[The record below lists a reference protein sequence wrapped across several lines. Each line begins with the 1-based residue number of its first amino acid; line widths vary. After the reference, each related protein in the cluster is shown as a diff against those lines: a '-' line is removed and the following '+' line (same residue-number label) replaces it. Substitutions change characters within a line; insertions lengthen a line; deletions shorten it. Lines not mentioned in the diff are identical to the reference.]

1 MSEEKFRE
9 WISSEFEKE
18 AEELEKRLQEHEAAD
33 PELAALEMPEHSF
46 DDLMRRIKAEEEN
59 KNISKNENG
68 PAKKPFRIRKR
79 TLLAVAAAAILVAA
93 MGAGVTGAKL
103 FVPKVENRSE
113 DGDFNTTII
122 NGEMEEDRDISEKDA
137 YQEIEDRLGI
147 QALRL
152 NDKPQDMVLEKVYI
166 DDVMG
171 EAQMEF
177 RYKGGMLIIYENK
190 QNEDSAF
197 DKKTDGEIV
206 DTVDIFHLNK
216 KVEIFKI
223 DKGDNSNSYVIQ
235 LEQGNAYYY
244 VISDLNLEEFEQ
256 IIMGIIFESVGFLVP
271 YSYCYCN
278 Y

>member
-33 PELAALEMPEHSF
+33 PELAALEMPEDSF

-93 MGAGVTGAKL
+93 MGAGVTDAKL

-122 NGEMEEDRDISEKDA
+122 NGETKEDRDISEEEA
-137 YQEIEDRLGI
+137 YQEIEDKIGI

-152 NDKPQDMVLEKVYI
+152 SEKPEDMVLEKVYI
-166 DDVMG
+166 DEAMG

-177 RYKGGMLIIYENK
+177 RYENEIFMIYENK
-190 QNEDSAF
+190 QNDSSVF
-197 DKKTDGEIV
+197 DKQTDGQIV
-206 DTVDIFHLNK
+206 DNIDMFHLNRSAE
-216 KVEIFKI
+216 VFKI
-223 DKGDNSNSYVIQ
+223 DKGDSGYSYGVQ
-235 LEQGNAYYY
+235 FEQGNAYYY
-244 VISDLNLEEFEQ
+244 VNSDMDLEDFKQ
-256 IIMGIIFESVGFLVP
+256 IIMGIYF
-271 YSYCYCN
+271 
-278 Y
+278 

>member
-33 PELAALEMPEHSF
+33 PELAALEMPEDSF

-103 FVPKVENRSE
+103 FVPKVEKRSE

-206 DTVDIFHLNK
+206 DTVDIFMKNK

-256 IIMGIIFESVGFLVP
+256 IIMGIIFESV
-271 YSYCYCN
+271 
-278 Y
+278 

>member
-33 PELAALEMPEHSF
+33 PELAALEMPEDSF

-59 KNISKNENG
+59 KNISKNG
-68 PAKKPFRIRKR
+68 RTCSAKKPFRIRKR

-122 NGEMEEDRDISEKDA
+122 NGETKEDRDISEEEV
-137 YQEIEDRLGI
+137 YQEIEDKIGI

-152 NDKPQDMVLEKVYI
+152 SEKP
-166 DDVMG
+166 
-171 EAQMEF
+171 
-177 RYKGGMLIIYENK
+177 
-190 QNEDSAF
+190 
-197 DKKTDGEIV
+197 DGH
-206 DTVDIFHLNK
+206 DIR
-216 KVEIFKI
+216 
-223 DKGDNSNSYVIQ
+223 
-235 LEQGNAYYY
+235 
-244 VISDLNLEEFEQ
+244 
-256 IIMGIIFESVGFLVP
+256 ESV
-271 YSYCYCN
+271 Y
-278 Y
+278 

>member
-33 PELAALEMPEHSF
+33 PELAALEMPEDSF

-122 NGEMEEDRDISEKDA
+122 NGVNKEDRDISEEEA
-137 YQEIEDRLGI
+137 YQEIEDKIGI

-152 NDKPQDMVLEKVYI
+152 SEKPDGMKLEKVYV
-166 DDVMG
+166 DAGMS

-177 RYKGGMLIIYENK
+177 SYNGNVLTVYENK
-190 QNEDSAF
+190 QSADAIF
-197 DKKTDGEIV
+197 DTKVDGEYI
-206 DTVDIFHLNK
+206 DTVEAFYSGINIDIVQTNR
-216 KVEIFKI
+216 
-223 DKGDNSNSYVIQ
+223 GDGVDFYGAQI
-235 LEQGNAYYY
+235 EYGNAYYY
-244 VISDLNLEEFEQ
+244 INGNLELN
-256 IIMGIIFESVGFLVP
+256 IFEEILKGILFENV
-271 YSYCYCN
+271 
-278 Y
+278 

>member
-33 PELAALEMPEHSF
+33 PELAALEMPEDSF

-113 DGDFNTTII
+113 DGIQRLL
-122 NGEMEEDRDISEKDA
+122 MERW
-137 YQEIEDRLGI
+137 
-147 QALRL
+147 
-152 NDKPQDMVLEKVYI
+152 
-166 DDVMG
+166 
-171 EAQMEF
+171 
-177 RYKGGMLIIYENK
+177 
-190 QNEDSAF
+190 
-197 DKKTDGEIV
+197 KKTGTFQRKMPIRKLRTDW
-206 DTVDIFHLNK
+206 
-216 KVEIFKI
+216 
-223 DKGDNSNSYVIQ
+223 
-235 LEQGNAYYY
+235 
-244 VISDLNLEEFEQ
+244 
-256 IIMGIIFESVGFLVP
+256 GFRR
-271 YSYCYCN
+271 SG
-278 Y
+278 

>member
-33 PELAALEMPEHSF
+33 PELAALEMPEDSF

-171 EAQMEF
+171 EAQMKF
-177 RYKGGMLIIYENK
+177 RYKGRIFIIYENK

-197 DKKTDGEIV
+197 DKQTDGEIV
-206 DTVDIFHLNK
+206 DTVDMFHLNK
-216 KVEIFKI
+216 SVEVFKI
-223 DKGDNSNSYVIQ
+223 DKGDGGYSYGVQ
-235 LEQGNAYYY
+235 FERGNAYYY
-244 VISDLNLEEFEQ
+244 VNADMDLEEFKQ
-256 IIMGIIFESVGFLVP
+256 IIMGIIFESV
-271 YSYCYCN
+271 
-278 Y
+278 

>member
-33 PELAALEMPEHSF
+33 PELAALEMPEDSF

-103 FVPKVENRSE
+103 FVPKVEKRSE

-166 DDVMG
+166 DGVMG

-177 RYKGGMLIIYENK
+177 RYQDRIFMIYENK
-190 QNEDSAF
+190 QNDDSAF
-197 DKKTDGEIV
+197 ARQTDGEIV
-206 DTVDIFHLNK
+206 DEVDMFYLNEK
-216 KVEIFKI
+216 AKVFKI
-223 DKGDNSNSYVIQ
+223 DKGDGGYSYEVQ
-235 LEQGNAYYY
+235 FKQGNAYYY
-244 VISDLNLEEFEQ
+244 VNSDLDLEEFEQ
-256 IIMGIIFESVGFLVP
+256 IIMGIIFENV
-271 YSYCYCN
+271 
-278 Y
+278 

>member
-18 AEELEKRLQEHEAAD
+18 AEELEKRLQEREAAD
-33 PELAALEMPEHSF
+33 PGLAALEMPEDSF

-59 KNISKNENG
+59 KNNSKNENS

-79 TLLAVAAAAILVAA
+79 TLLALAAAAILVAA

-122 NGEMEEDRDISEKDA
+122 NGETKEDRDISEEEA
-137 YQEIEDRLGI
+137 YQEIEDKIGI

-152 NDKPQDMVLEKVYI
+152 ESKPQGMTLEKVYI
-166 DDVMG
+166 DQNTG

-177 RYKGGMLIIYENK
+177 VLEGKVFTIYENK
-190 QNEDSAF
+190 QSANAAFRTDVDGDIVATEESFYLDQSMDIVQIDRGDGDSFYAVQF
-197 DKKTDGEIV
+197 E
-206 DTVDIFHLNK
+206 
-216 KVEIFKI
+216 
-223 DKGDNSNSYVIQ
+223 Y
-235 LEQGNAYYY
+235 GNAYYY
-244 VISDLNLEEFEQ
+244 INGNLELNIFEE
-256 IIMGIIFESVGFLVP
+256 ILMGILFENV
-271 YSYCYCN
+271 
-278 Y
+278 

>member
-33 PELAALEMPEHSF
+33 PELAALEMPEDSF

-122 NGEMEEDRDISEKDA
+122 NGETKEDRDISEEEA
-137 YQEIEDRLGI
+137 Y
-147 QALRL
+147 
-152 NDKPQDMVLEKVYI
+152 
-166 DDVMG
+166 
-171 EAQMEF
+171 
-177 RYKGGMLIIYENK
+177 
-190 QNEDSAF
+190 
-197 DKKTDGEIV
+197 
-206 DTVDIFHLNK
+206 
-216 KVEIFKI
+216 
-223 DKGDNSNSYVIQ
+223 
-235 LEQGNAYYY
+235 
-244 VISDLNLEEFEQ
+244 
-256 IIMGIIFESVGFLVP
+256 
-271 YSYCYCN
+271 
-278 Y
+278 

>member
-33 PELAALEMPEHSF
+33 PELAALEMPEDSF

-59 KNISKNENG
+59 KNISKNKNG
-68 PAKKPFRIRKR
+68 SAKKPFRIRKR
-79 TLLAVAAAAILVAA
+79 TLFAVAAAAILVAA

-122 NGEMEEDRDISEKDA
+122 NGETKEDRDISEEEV
-137 YQEIEDRLGI
+137 YQEIEDKIGI

-152 NDKPQDMVLEKVYI
+152 NDKPQDMILEKVYI
-166 DDVMG
+166 DEAMG

-177 RYKGGMLIIYENK
+177 RYGDGIFIIYENK

-197 DKKTDGEIV
+197 DKQTDGEIV
-206 DTVDIFHLNK
+206 DTVDMFHLNRS
-216 KVEIFKI
+216 VEVLKI
-223 DKGDNSNSYVIQ
+223 DRGDGVYSYGVQ
-235 LEQGNAYYY
+235 FEQGNAYYY
-244 VISDLNLEEFEQ
+244 VNSDMDLEDFEQ
-256 IIMGIIFESVGFLVP
+256 IIVGIIFESV
-271 YSYCYCN
+271 
-278 Y
+278 

>member
-33 PELAALEMPEHSF
+33 PELAALEMPEDSF

-113 DGDFNTTII
+113 DGDFNTKII

-177 RYKGGMLIIYENK
+177 SYNGKILTVYENK
-190 QNEDSAF
+190 QSDDSVF
-197 DKKTDGEIV
+197 GTKIDGEHVKTEEAFYLEKSLDVIKV
-206 DTVDIFHLNK
+206 DR
-216 KVEIFKI
+216 
-223 DKGDNSNSYVIQ
+223 GDGDYFYAVQ
-235 LEQGNAYYY
+235 FEHGNAYYY
-244 VISDLNLEEFEQ
+244 VNGNFELEEFEQ
-256 IIMGIIFESVGFLVP
+256 IINGMLFKNV
-271 YSYCYCN
+271 
-278 Y
+278 

>member
-33 PELAALEMPEHSF
+33 PELAALEMPEDSF

-59 KNISKNENG
+59 KNISKNENV

-122 NGEMEEDRDISEKDA
+122 NGEMEEDRDISEKDT

-152 NDKPQDMVLEKVYI
+152 IDKPQDMVLEKVYI

-177 RYKGGMLIIYENK
+177 RYKGGIFIIYENK

-206 DTVDIFHLNK
+206 DTVDIFYLNK
-216 KVEIFKI
+216 KVEVFKI

-244 VISDLNLEEFEQ
+244 VISDLDLDEFEQ
-256 IIMGIIFESVGFLVP
+256 IIMGIIFESV
-271 YSYCYCN
+271 
-278 Y
+278 

>member
-33 PELAALEMPEHSF
+33 PELAALEMPEDSF

-177 RYKGGMLIIYENK
+177 RYQDRIFMIYENK
-190 QNEDSAF
+190 QNDDSAF
-197 DKKTDGEIV
+197 ARQTDGEIV
-206 DTVDIFHLNK
+206 DEVDMFYLNEK
-216 KVEIFKI
+216 AKVFKI
-223 DKGDNSNSYVIQ
+223 DKGDGGYSYEVQ
-235 LEQGNAYYY
+235 FKQGNAYYY
-244 VISDLNLEEFEQ
+244 VNSDLDLEEFEQ
-256 IIMGIIFESVGFLVP
+256 IIMGIIFENV
-271 YSYCYCN
+271 
-278 Y
+278 

>member
-33 PELAALEMPEHSF
+33 PELAALEMPEDSF

-103 FVPKVENRSE
+103 FVPKVEKRSE
-113 DGDFNTTII
+113 DGDFNTTIV

-223 DKGDNSNSYVIQ
+223 DKGDNLNSYVIQ

-256 IIMGIIFESVGFLVP
+256 IIMGIIFESV
-271 YSYCYCN
+271 
-278 Y
+278 

>member
-33 PELAALEMPEHSF
+33 PELAALEMPEDSF

-122 NGEMEEDRDISEKDA
+122 NGETKEDRDISEEEV
-137 YQEIEDRLGI
+137 YQEIEDKIGI

-152 NDKPQDMVLEKVYI
+152 SEKPEDMVLEKIYI
-166 DDVMG
+166 DDIMG

-177 RYKGGMLIIYENK
+177 RYQDRIFIIYANK
-190 QNEDSAF
+190 QNGNSAF
-197 DKKTDGEIV
+197 DKQTDGEIV
-206 DTVDIFHLNK
+206 DTVDMFHLNK
-216 KVEIFKI
+216 KAEVFKI
-223 DKGDNSNSYVIQ
+223 DKGDGDGYSYEV
-235 LEQGNAYYY
+235 LFEQGNAYYY
-244 VISDLNLEEFEQ
+244 VNSDMDLEDFEQ
-256 IIMGIIFESVGFLVP
+256 IIMGIIFESV
-271 YSYCYCN
+271 
-278 Y
+278 